1 MRKTILVVLFLLF
14 LFSLSSCNDNKSDM
28 VFSVEPPCL
37 DHKFGD
43 WTIITEPTT
52 KAEGLKQRVCQ
63 SCGFFENKKFQKNTV
78 SYSTNE
84 NGNKVLEVKIPF
96 NPHEDNQNNN
106 VTDTSSPIKIVIDE
120 SEKTITIEGDSL
132 PPNTKIDDVKSNIE
146 QTLKD
151 NNIILD
157 SDFDFDVKI
166 PGYEDNEDLT
176 PSPY

>member
-1 MRKTILVVLFLLF
+1 MGLHSYDAHLCIIAMERYRSGHNGADSKSVCAKAHGGSNPPLSAKKRLSRTQSRKDFLAAFKLNVEKGLAIMRKTILVVLFLLF

-43 WTIITEPTT
+43 WAIITEPTT

-63 SCGFFENKKFQKNTV
+63 NCGFFENEKIPKNTV
-78 SYSTNE
+78 SYSINE
-84 NGNKVLEVKIPF
+84 NGNKVLE
-96 NPHEDNQNNN
+96 
-106 VTDTSSPIKIVIDE
+106 
-120 SEKTITIEGDSL
+120 
-132 PPNTKIDDVKSNIE
+132 
-146 QTLKD
+146 
-151 NNIILD
+151 
-157 SDFDFDVKI
+157 VKI